1 MEFREPDTP
10 FRLVAFVSDHHT
22 APPIVPRTGYRERL
36 HERRQLRSRVDEKL
50 CAYWAYL
57 VAQSE
62 PLAEAI
68 LEQALKEAALQGTLF
83 V

>member
-1 MEFREPDTP
+1 MT
-10 FRLVAFVSDHHT
+10 FVSDHHA
-22 APPIVPRTGYRERL
+22 APPIVPRPQGHRERL
-36 HERRQLRSRVDEKL
+36 HERRQLRSRLDEKL
-50 CAYWAYL
+50 FAYWTHL

-68 LEQALKEAALQGTLF
+68 LERVLKEAALQGTLF